1 MEWRRASRT
10 WKGRAVVVGAM
21 LRSARLVAGALG
33 VCALALLGSGLAVAG
48 VSGIGRPGGRGLALL
63 AGRDRLTVSRFRL
76 AGPPVALTV
85 AGGSVWVVEETAGMQ
100 AVLVRIDPRT
110 GRSAGRFEIGRTGPD
125 FGGATSR
132 GSVVWASAGTH
143 VIRVD
148 ARRPAAVRRAALP
161 GEAAAV
167 AVADGSVWVTTVGG
181 RGDAVSRLDAGTLAG
196 RHRLALGFQPVALGA
211 GLGSVWLASPS
222 GLWRIDPATD
232 RLLPA
237 ASPVAQ
243 PVALT
248 AAAGVWVA
256 GQDGHVSAV
265 GATGGLRRRLAL
277 PFSPDA
283 VAATPN
289 RLWVTSNC
297 GCRTGKLALLDSR
310 SGRLLA
316 ELPIGETPVALA
328 PDRSGVWVA
337 TFADERISHVRP
349 A

>member
-1 MEWRRASRT
+1 
-10 WKGRAVVVGAM
+10 M
-21 LRSARLVAGALG
+21 LRSARLVLG
-33 VCALALLGSGLAVAG
+33 VFVACAVAFFWAG
-48 VSGIGRPGGRGLALL
+48 SAPGRLSHHRLSDHRLSDHSGARAPGHE
-63 AGRDRLTVSRFRL
+63 RLTVSRFRL

-85 AGGSVWVVEETAGMQ
+85 AAGSVWVVEETAGVQ
-100 AVLVRIDPRT
+100 AVLVRINPAT
-110 GRSAGRFEIGRTGPD
+110 GQRLARFDIGRTGPD
-125 FGGATSR
+125 FGAATSS
-132 GSVVWASAGTH
+132 GSVVWAAAGNH

-167 AVADGSVWVTTVGG
+167 TLADRSIWVATVGQRDTVG
-181 RGDAVSRLDAGTLAG
+181 RLDADTLET
-196 RHRLALGFQPVALGA
+196 RRRLTLTMQPVALCA
-211 GLGSVWLASPS
+211 GLGSVWLASTS
-222 GLWRIDPATD
+222 GLWRIDPATV

-237 ASPVAQ
+237 ASSVAQ
-243 PVALT
+243 PVGLT
-248 AAAGVWVA
+248 ATAAVVWAA

-265 GATGGLRRRLAL
+265 GSTGLLGRRLEL

-283 VAATPN
+283 LAATPN
-289 RLWVTSNC
+289 RLWATSNC

-328 PDRSGVWVA
+328 ADRGGVWVA

-349 A
+349 S